1 MHKPKF
7 AILSLVHA
15 SVQKLPLEE
24 EQLGL
29 SAGLTPVVSRG
40 FAGAAEGER
49 RFATGVEGKH
59 TCQHLYST
67 S

>member
-7 AILSLVHA
+7 AVLSLVHA

-29 SAGLTPVVSRG
+29 SAGLAPVVSG
-40 FAGAAEGER
+40 GLAGAAEGQG
-49 RFATGVEGKH
+49 RFAAGVEG
-59 TCQHLYST
+59 
-67 S
+67 